1 MQYDYA
7 VLTLG
12 HFLKRIAIDYMR
24 YGYVRWVMRS
34 IPLER
39 DPKAV
44 DIKLIKTYGVTQCRT
59 RRLRLKRQGLAVIQY
74 VRWGN
79 TFVLL
84 ATQGEHELFS
94 KLCSYDARSTPL
106 HIECYSI
113 GVVGNKA
120 VVKVR
125 LQVWE
130 KVCQRFEKMALY
142 NHDIV
147 EGRLNA
153 LSFYRFPG
161 VVHQLYQL
169 TRTVNQRRRVAGLP
183 RVKLK
188 FREFRPKKDAT
199 STHEVEHENS

>member
-7 VLTLG
+7 VPTLG

-24 YGYVRWVMRS
+24 YGYVRWVIRN
-34 IPLER
+34 IPPER

-44 DIKLIKTYGVTQCRT
+44 DIKLVETYGVTQCRT
-59 RRLRLKRQGLAVIQY
+59 RRLRSKRQGQAIIQY

-106 HIECYSI
+106 HIERYSI
-113 GVVGNKA
+113 GMMGSKV

-125 LQVWE
+125 HQIWEAVW
-130 KVCQRFEKMALY
+130 QRFEKLALY
-142 NHDIV
+142 DHKVV

-169 TRTVNQRRRVAGLP
+169 TRAINQRRRVAGLS

-188 FREFRPKKDAT
+188 FREFLRSKKFRDT
-199 STHEVEHENS
+199 D